1 MQFRRVP
8 FAVLA
13 ILVSALWLGPVPAGA
28 AGIDTSARE
37 AFITD
42 METGAILLEKDADA
56 PMHPASMSK
65 IMTVYLT
72 FERLKDGRLSLDDE
86 LLVSEKAWRMGGSK
100 MFVKVGNK
108 VRIEDLL
115 QGVIVQSG
123 NDACIVLAEGIAG
136 TEEAFAELMTKKARE
151 LGLTT
156 STFANATGWPNPNH
170 IMTARELAMLA
181 EHVIRDFPEYYHYFS
196 EKEFTWNGIR
206 QSNRNPLLYLSA
218 GADGL
223 KTGHT
228 EEAGYGLTASAV
240 RNGRRVVM
248 VLNGLPSQKAR
259 SEESARLMDWAF
271 REFGNYALFK
281 PGEVVEQGEVWLGEK
296 ATVPLVIPDG
306 LTVTLSRRARP
317 DMKVTVSYD
326 TVIPAPVKEGQEV
339 ARLTVSAPDT
349 DPIEVPLVAGEDV
362 ERLGV
367 FGRLTA
373 ALKYLIFGVN

>member
-181 EHVIRDFPEYYHYFS
+181 KHLIRDFPEYYHYFS

-326 TVIPAPVKEGQEV
+326 TVIPAPVKKGQEV

-349 DPIEVPLVAGEDV
+349 EPIEVPLVAGEDV

>member
-8 FAVLA
+8 FAALV

-108 VRIEDLL
+108 IRVEDLL

-306 LTVTLSRRARP
+306 LTVTLLRRARP

-326 TVIPAPVKEGQEV
+326 TVIPAPVKKGQEV

-367 FGRLTA
+367 FGRLTS

>member
-65 IMTVYLT
+65 MMTVYLT

-181 EHVIRDFPEYYHYFS
+181 KHVIRDFPEYYHYFS

-281 PGEVVEQGEVWLGEK
+281 PGEVVEQGELWLGEK

-326 TVIPAPVKEGQEV
+326 TVIPAPVKKGQEV

>member
-181 EHVIRDFPEYYHYFS
+181 KHVIRDFPEYYHYFS

-281 PGEVVEQGEVWLGEK
+281 PGEVVEQGELWLGEK

-326 TVIPAPVKEGQEV
+326 TVIPAPVKKGQEV

-362 ERLGV
+362 ARLGV